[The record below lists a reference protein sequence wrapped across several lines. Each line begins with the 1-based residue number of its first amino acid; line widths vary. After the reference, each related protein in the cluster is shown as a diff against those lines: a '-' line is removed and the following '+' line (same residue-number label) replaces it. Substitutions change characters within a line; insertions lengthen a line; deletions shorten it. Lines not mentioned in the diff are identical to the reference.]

1 MIKAIECGRN
11 PAPKGPILEGLASV
25 LAVSPLEMEMASQGW
40 TIIRAAD
47 LLRQQPN
54 KSELLAQIEMGT
66 ASGRDIFA
74 ALLDSYDET
83 PLSLDIPRCLF
94 LNKPEDTFVAFRPR
108 VKAQSAKVI
117 KLPQRRHVSSA

>member
-94 LNKPEDTFVAFRPR
+94 RELPGNQTVSLR
-108 VKAQSAKVI
+108 VDKI
-117 KLPQRRHVSSA
+117 REIL